1 MLSRPVFG
9 WLLACVFLLVCSFSP
24 TAAAESISVTL
35 TNGDR
40 LSGILISDTAER
52 VTLRSAVAG
61 KVRIPAD
68 QIRSKEYPDR
78 PKPAP
83 VAASGTNAVPA
94 VAAKPAP
101 APAASAP
108 GVAKPA
114 TPPPAGSTL
123 TNAVAQKGLQRIA
136 PDWLDPFMTNWHGN
150 VQIGLDLGYGT
161 TDRQTYYANASA
173 SHSYGRI
180 RNFADLHAA
189 YGFLNNVQS
198 AERIDGSWKLD
209 IDLGEKRRLYVY
221 EQAGAGYDRI
231 RKLDRQFQE
240 GVGLG
245 YKILQRDK
253 MVLSGEAGG
262 QFQYLDY
269 SKDVTTADRHIISV
283 RLGESLTWNIAGKLN
298 LTQRAA
304 VMPNVEDFGDFRM
317 RFELGLSYPL
327 FKRMTINLNLMD
339 DYDSSPPA
347 GVDSNELQLQSTLG
361 ITF

>member
-1 MLSRPVFG
+1 MFG
-9 WLLACVFLLVCSFSP
+9 WLLACVLFLISGFP
-24 TAAAESISVTL
+24 PAAAESISVTL

-52 VTLRSAVAG
+52 VTLSSTIAG

-78 PKPAP
+78 PKAAL
-83 VAASGTNAVPA
+83 VAAPSTHAAPA

-101 APAASAP
+101 IPAAPATGA
-108 GVAKPA
+108 AKPA
-114 TPPPAGSTL
+114 TPPPAVAAL
-123 TNAVAQKGLQRIA
+123 TNAVAQKGLQRFT
-136 PDWLDPFMTNWHGN
+136 PEWLDPFMTNWHGN

-173 SHSYGRI
+173 SHTYGRM

-189 YGFLNNVQS
+189 YGFLNNIQS

-209 IDLGEKRRLYVY
+209 IDLGQKRRLYVY

-269 SKDVTTADRHIISV
+269 AKDVTTADRHIISV
-283 RLGESLTWNIAGKLN
+283 RLGESFTWNIAGKLN

-304 VMPNVEDFGDFRM
+304 IMPNVEDFGDFRM

-339 DYDSSPPA
+339 DYDSSPPT